1 MLGFIG
7 TGNMATAI
15 IKGVISSGL
24 LKGEEIGVF
33 DLQKEKAEALSKE
46 FGLKVFT
53 STVSLA
59 ENCEKIVL
67 SVKPNVISSVLS
79 EIDVVIKENNPL
91 LISIAAGK
99 TLEFLSSSVTYDAKF
114 VRVMPNINAVVLS
127 AVSAFCANENVSDE
141 EKAFVEKLLS
151 AVGTAVEIKEELFS
165 VFSAIAGCSPAFS
178 YMYIDSL
185 ARGAVKNGMP
195 KDMALKIAAG
205 AVLGS
210 AKMILESDEHPWTLV
225 DKVCSPGGTT
235 IEGVTSLQEN
245 GFESTVMNAVQASF
259 DKDKRL

>member
-7 TGNMATAI
+7 TGNMASAI
-15 IKGVISSGL
+15 IKGVLSSGL
-24 LKGEEIGVF
+24 LKGEEIGVY
-33 DLQKEKAEALSKE
+33 DLQSEKAETLSVEYGVKAFSSAVE
-46 FGLKVFT
+46 LT
-53 STVSLA
+53 
-59 ENCEKIVL
+59 ENCCQIVL
-67 SVKPNVISSVLS
+67 SVKPNVIASVLK
-79 EIDVVIKENNPL
+79 EINSVAKEKNPL
-91 LISIAAGK
+91 FISIAAGK
-99 TLEFLSSSVTYDAKF
+99 TLEFLSSSVTYNAKF

-127 AVSAFCANENVSDE
+127 AVSAFCANENVTEE

-151 AVGTAVEIKEELFS
+151 AFGTAVEIKEDLFS

-195 KDMALKIAAG
+195 KDVALRIAAQ

-210 AKMILESDEHPWTLV
+210 AKMILQSDEHPWDLV

-259 DKDKRL
+259 DKDKKL

>member
-79 EIDVVIKENNPL
+79 EVDLAAKEKNPL
-91 LISIAAGK
+91 FISIAAGK

-151 AVGTAVEIKEELFS
+151 AFGTAVEIKEELFS

>member
-7 TGNMATAI
+7 TGNMASAI
-15 IKGVISSGL
+15 IKGVIASGL
-24 LKGEEIGVF
+24 LNGDEIGVY
-33 DLQKEKAEALSKE
+33 DLQSEKADFLSAEYGVKN
-46 FGLKVFT
+46 FG
-53 STVSLA
+53 SASALA
-59 ENCEKIVL
+59 ENCDKIVL
-67 SVKPNVISSVLS
+67 SVKPNVIAAVLS
-79 EIDVVIKENNPL
+79 EIGGIAKDKNPL
-91 LISIAAGK
+91 FVSIAAGK
-99 TLEFLSSSVTYDAKF
+99 TLGFLSSCVDYKGKF

-127 AVSAFCANENVSDE
+127 AISAFCVNENVTDE

-151 AVGTAVEIKEELFS
+151 AFGTAVEIREDLFS

-195 KDMALKIAAG
+195 KDMALKIAAT
-205 AVLGS
+205 AVMGS

-225 DKVCSPGGTT
+225 DRVCSPGGTT
-235 IEGVTSLQEN
+235 IEGVTSLQQN
-245 GFESTVMNAVQASF
+245 GFENAVMNAVQASF

>member
-15 IKGVISSGL
+15 IKGVISSGM

-33 DLQKEKAEALSKE
+33 DIAAEKAKALADEYGVRVLGSAE
-46 FGLKVFT
+46 SV
-53 STVSLA
+53 A
-59 ENCEKIVL
+59 ENCQRIVL

-79 EIDVVIKENNPL
+79 EIDSVARKKNPL
-91 LISIAAGK
+91 FISIAAGK
-99 TLEFLSSSVTYDAKF
+99 ELGYLLSCVSYEAKF
-114 VRVMPNINAVVLS
+114 VRVMPNINAVVLE
-127 AVSAFCANENVSDE
+127 AVSAFCANENVSKE
-141 EKAFVEKLLS
+141 EKAFVKELCS
-151 AVGTAVEIKEELFS
+151 SFGTAVEIKEELFS

-185 ARGAVKNGMP
+185 ARGAVKNGMS
-195 KDMALKIAAG
+195 KDMALKIAAQ

-210 AKMILESDEHPWTLV
+210 ARMILDSDEHPWSLV

-235 IEGVTSLQEN
+235 IEGVASLKEN
-245 GFESTVMNAVQASF
+245 GFENSVMKAVQASY
-259 DKDKRL
+259 DKDKKM

>member
-15 IKGVISSGL
+15 IKGVLSSGL
-24 LKGEEIGVF
+24 LKGEEIGVY
-33 DLQKEKAEALSKE
+33 DLQKEKADALSKE
-46 FGLKVFT
+46 YGIKNFSSATELT
-53 STVSLA
+53 ES
-59 ENCEKIVL
+59 CDKIVL
-67 SVKPNVISSVLS
+67 AVKPNVISAVLA
-79 EIDVVIKENNPL
+79 EIDEAAKKNNPL
-91 LISIAAGK
+91 FISIAAGK
-99 TLEFLSSSVTYDAKF
+99 SLEFLVSCVSYEGRF
-114 VRVMPNINAVVLS
+114 VRVMPNINAVVLE
-127 AVSAFCANENVSDE
+127 AVSAYCCNEKVSEE
-141 EKAFVEKLLS
+141 EKSFVNELLS
-151 AVGTAVEIKEELFS
+151 SFGSAVEIKEELFS

-178 YMYIDSL
+178 YMYIDSI

-195 KDMALKIAAG
+195 KDMALKIAAQ

-210 AKMILESDEHPWTLV
+210 AKMILESDEHPWDLV

>member
-7 TGNMATAI
+7 TGNMASAI
-15 IKGVISSGL
+15 IKGVLSSGL
-24 LKGEEIGVF
+24 LKGDEIGVY
-33 DLQKEKAEALSKE
+33 DLQSEKADALSAGYGVKTFSSASE
-46 FGLKVFT
+46 LT
-53 STVSLA
+53 

-67 SVKPNVISSVLS
+67 SVKPNVIAAVLS
-79 EIDVVIKENNPL
+79 EINNTAKEKNPL
-91 LISIAAGK
+91 FISIAAGK
-99 TLEFLSSSVTYDAKF
+99 TLGFLSSCVDYKGKF

-127 AVSAFCANENVSDE
+127 AVSAFCADENVSE
-141 EKAFVEKLLS
+141 SEKAFVEKLLS
-151 AVGTAVEIKEELFS
+151 SFGTAVEIKEDLFS

-195 KDMALKIAAG
+195 KDVALKIAAQ

-210 AKMILESDEHPWTLV
+210 AKMILESDDHPWALV

-235 IEGVTSLQEN
+235 IEGVTALQEN
-245 GFESTVMNAVQASF
+245 GFESAVMNAVQASY
-259 DKDKRL
+259 DKDKKI

>member
-15 IKGVISSGL
+15 IKGVLSSGM

-33 DLQKEKAEALSKE
+33 DLQKEKAQALSDEYGVKT
-46 FGLKVFT
+46 F
-53 STVSLA
+53 SSA
-59 ENCEKIVL
+59 ENLTEKCEKIVL
-67 SVKPNVISSVLS
+67 SVKPNVISAVLS
-79 EIDVVIKENNPL
+79 EIDGKAKEKNPL
-91 LISIAAGK
+91 FISIAAGK
-99 TLEFLSSSVTYDAKF
+99 SLDFLSSCVSYEGRF
-114 VRVMPNINAVVLS
+114 VRVMPNINAVVLE
-127 AVSAFCANENVSDE
+127 AVSAYCCNEKVSSE
-141 EKAFVEKLLS
+141 EKAFVNELLS
-151 AVGTAVEIKEELFS
+151 SFGTAVEIKEDLFS
-165 VFSAIAGCSPAFS
+165 IFSAIAGCSPAFS

-195 KDMALKIAAG
+195 KDMALKIAAQ

-210 AKMILESDEHPWTLV
+210 AKMILESDEHPWNLV

-245 GFESTVMNAVQASF
+245 AFEGTVMNAVQASY